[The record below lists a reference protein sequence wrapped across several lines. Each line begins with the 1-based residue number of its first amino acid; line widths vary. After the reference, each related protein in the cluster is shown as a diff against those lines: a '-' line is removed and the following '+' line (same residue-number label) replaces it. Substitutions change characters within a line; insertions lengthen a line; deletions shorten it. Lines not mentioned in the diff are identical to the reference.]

1 MIRTQNDSVIR
12 TQTDSVSRA
21 SNRVALGI
29 ARRVARDRVLP
40 LAPTFALVRT
50 LPLGAAFLLLPALLL
65 VAACGGAAA
74 APAAEDVV
82 RIPVRVATPEW
93 RRTMPPIILTGT
105 LGAKEE
111 IPLAFKIGGVVARVA
126 VEAGQSVSEGQVL
139 AELSLAEIDAQVSAA
154 REGRDKAQ
162 RDMTRAERLL
172 ADSVATRSQVEDAR
186 TQLDVTSAQLR
197 GAEFNRQYAV
207 IRAPASGI
215 VLRRQLE
222 VGQLVGPNTP
232 LIVLRTERRG
242 LVLRAAAADRDAVRL
257 KAGESATVVFDA
269 FPGQEFR
276 GRVDRVGVSATP
288 LTGTYEVEVAV
299 QAGSER
305 LSSGLIGRATMSPRA
320 ATAMPMIPA
329 EALLEV
335 DGASASIFVLNEA
348 GDAVHRIAVRVA
360 FLDGP
365 MAAISG
371 GLPANSRVIT
381 AGATRLVEGAKVT
394 VSMDRAP

>member
-1 MIRTQNDSVIR
+1 MIRTQSDSLSRIASRTTVRIALTSAIVI
-12 TQTDSVSRA
+12 A
-21 SNRVALGI
+21 
-29 ARRVARDRVLP
+29 
-40 LAPTFALVRT
+40 
-50 LPLGAAFLLLPALLL
+50 
-65 VAACGGAAA
+65 AACGGADA
-74 APAAEDVV
+74 APASEDKV
-82 RIPVRVATPEW
+82 RIPVRVVTAES
-93 RRTMPPIILTGT
+93 RRTMPPIVLTGT

-111 IPLAFKIGGVVARVA
+111 IPLAFKVGGVVARVA
-126 VEAGQSVSEGQVL
+126 VEAGQSVTEGQVL

-162 RDMTRAERLL
+162 RDLTRAERLL

-197 GAEFNRQYAV
+197 AAEFNRQYAV

-222 VGQLVGPNTP
+222 VGQLVGPNTQ

-257 KAGESATVVFDA
+257 KAGETARIAFDA
-269 FPGQEFR
+269 FPGREFT
-276 GRVDRVGVSATP
+276 GRIERVGVSAMPT
-288 LTGTYEVEVAV
+288 TGTYEVEIAV
-299 QAGSER
+299 QAGDQR
-305 LSSGLIGRATMSPRA
+305 LASGLIGRASMSPRA

-335 DGASASIFVLNEA
+335 DGAAASVFVLDET

-365 MAAISG
+365 MAAISA
-371 GLPANSRVIT
+371 GLPPNARVVT
-381 AGATRLVEGAKVT
+381 AGATRLTEGAKVT
-394 VSMDRAP
+394 VSAERAP

>member
-1 MIRTQNDSVIR
+1 MTHAVIR
-12 TQTDSVSRA
+12 TVIRTKTAPMS
-21 SNRVALGI
+21 RVAI
-29 ARRVARDRVLP
+29 RA
-40 LAPTFALVRT
+40 ALI
-50 LPLGAAFLLLPALLL
+50 PALL
-65 VAACGGAAA
+65 VATACGGADA
-74 APAAEDVV
+74 APAAADAA
-82 RIPVRVATPEW
+82 RIPVRVVRPES
-93 RRTMPPIILTGT
+93 RRTMPPIVLTGT

-126 VEAGQSVSEGQVL
+126 VEAGQSVGEGQVL

-162 RDMTRAERLL
+162 RDMARAERLL

-197 GAEFNRQYAV
+197 VAEFNRQYAV

-222 VGQLVGPNTP
+222 AGQLVSPNTP
-232 LIVLRTERRG
+232 LLVLRTERRG

-257 KAGESATVVFDA
+257 KAGERARIAFDA
-269 FPGQEFR
+269 FPGEEFV
-276 GRVDRVGVSATP
+276 GVVERVGVSAMP
-288 LTGTYEVEVAV
+288 MTGTYEVEVSV
-299 QAGSER
+299 NSGSRR
-305 LSSGLIGRATMSPRA
+305 LSSGLIGRVTMSPRA

-335 DGASASIFVLNEA
+335 DGESASIFVLNET

-371 GLPANSRVIT
+371 GLSANARVVT

-394 VSMDRAP
+394 VNAESAP

>member
-1 MIRTQNDSVIR
+1 MNRSPNRSPL
-12 TQTDSVSRA
+12 RA
-21 SNRVALGI
+21 ATI
-29 ARRVARDRVLP
+29 ASLVVL
-40 LAPTFALVRT
+40 A
-50 LPLGAAFLLLPALLL
+50 
-65 VAACGGAAA
+65 AACGGADA
-74 APAAEDVV
+74 APAAEETA
-82 RIPVRVATPEW
+82 RIPVRVVSAVSQS
-93 RRTMPPIILTGT
+93 TMPPIVLTGT

-186 TQLDVTSAQLR
+186 TQLDVASAQLR
-197 GAEFNRQYAV
+197 AAEFNRQYAV

-215 VLRRQLE
+215 VLRRSLE
-222 VGQLVGPNTP
+222 AGQLVGPNAP

-257 KAGESATVVFDA
+257 KAGESAKVAFDA
-269 FPGQEFR
+269 FPGREFS
-276 GRVDRVGVSATP
+276 GRVDRVGVSAMP
-288 LTGTYEVEVAV
+288 MTGTYEVEIAV
-299 QAGSER
+299 QPGTER
-305 LSSGLIGRATMSPRA
+305 LSSGLIGRASMSPRA

-335 DGASASIFVLNEA
+335 DGNAASVFVLDDA
-348 GDAVHRIAVRVA
+348 GDAVHRIAVTVA
-360 FLDGP
+360 FLDGA
-365 MAAISG
+365 MAAISD
-371 GLPANSRVIT
+371 GLPANARVVT

-394 VSMDRAP
+394 VSAEKAP

>member
-1 MIRTQNDSVIR
+1 MNRSMNRLITRSMKR
-12 TQTDSVSRA
+12 PMSRPN
-21 SNRVALGI
+21 S
-29 ARRVARDRVLP
+29 RR
-40 LAPTFALVRT
+40 FA
-50 LPLGAAFLLLPALLL
+50 AALLALL
-65 VAACGGAAA
+65 VVACGGADA
-74 APAAEDVV
+74 APAAEEAA
-82 RIPVRVATPEW
+82 RIPVRVVSPES
-93 RRTMPPIILTGT
+93 RSTLPPIVLTGT

-186 TQLDVTSAQLR
+186 TQLDVAAAQLR
-197 GAEFNRQYAV
+197 AAEFNRQYAV

-215 VLRRQLE
+215 VLRRSLE
-222 VGQLVGPNTP
+222 AGQLVGPNAP

-257 KAGESATVVFDA
+257 KAGEIATISFDA
-269 FPGQEFR
+269 FPGREFS
-276 GRVDRVGVSATP
+276 GRVERVGVAAMP
-288 LTGTYEVEVAV
+288 MTGTYEVEIAV
-299 QAGSER
+299 QPGNER
-305 LSSGLIGRATMSPRA
+305 LSSGLIGRASMSPQAR
-320 ATAMPMIPA
+320 TAMPMIPA

-335 DGASASIFVLNEA
+335 DGSAASIFVLDES

-360 FLDGP
+360 FLDGA
-365 MAAISG
+365 MAAISE
-371 GLPANSRVIT
+371 GLPANSRVVT

-394 VSMDRAP
+394 VSAGHAP

>member
-1 MIRTQNDSVIR
+1 MIRTEHRLMS
-12 TQTDSVSRA
+12 
-21 SNRVALGI
+21 RVAL
-29 ARRVARDRVLP
+29 RYVLM
-40 LAPTFALVRT
+40 
-50 LPLGAAFLLLPALLL
+50 PALLL
-65 VAACGGAAA
+65 TAAACGGADV
-74 APAAEDVV
+74 APAAEDTV
-82 RIPVRVATPEW
+82 RIPVRVVTPEL
-93 RRTMPPIILTGT
+93 RRTMPPIVLTGT

-126 VEAGQSVSEGQVL
+126 VEAGQSVRAGQVL

-197 GAEFNRQYAV
+197 AAEFNRQYAV
-207 IRAPASGI
+207 IRAPARGI

-222 VGQLVGPNTP
+222 VGQLVGPNAP

-257 KAGESATVVFDA
+257 KVGERASIAFDA
-269 FPGQEFR
+269 FPGEEFA
-276 GRVDRVGVSATP
+276 GRVERVGVAAMP
-288 LTGTYEVEVAV
+288 MTGTYEVEITVV
-299 QAGSER
+299 AGSQR

-335 DGASASIFVLNEA
+335 DGAAASVFVLNET
-348 GDAVHRIAVRVA
+348 GDAVHRIALRVA
-360 FLDGP
+360 FLDGA

-371 GLPANSRVIT
+371 GLPANARVVT

-394 VSMDRAP
+394 VSAERAP

>member
-1 MIRTQNDSVIR
+1 MNRTTNRTTNRTSIMIPLIALTLLA
-12 TQTDSVSRA
+12 TA
-21 SNRVALGI
+21 S
-29 ARRVARDRVLP
+29 
-40 LAPTFALVRT
+40 
-50 LPLGAAFLLLPALLL
+50 
-65 VAACGGAAA
+65 CGGAED
-74 APAAEDVV
+74 APAAEATA
-82 RIPVRVATPEW
+82 RIPVRVVSAESRT
-93 RRTMPPIILTGT
+93 TMPPIVLTGT

-126 VEAGQSVSEGQVL
+126 VEAGQSVREGEIL
-139 AELSLAEIDAQVSAA
+139 AELSFAEIDAQVSAA

-162 RDMTRAERLL
+162 RDMARAERLL

-197 GAEFNRQYAV
+197 AAEFNRQYAV

-257 KAGESATVVFDA
+257 KAGEPASIAFDA
-269 FPGQEFR
+269 FPDQDFS
-276 GRVDRVGVSATP
+276 GRVERVGVSAMPT
-288 LTGTYEVEVAV
+288 TGTYEVEITV
-299 QAGSER
+299 QAGRQR
-305 LSSGLIGRATMSPRA
+305 LSSGLIGRATMSPRVMIA
-320 ATAMPMIPA
+320 IPMIPA

-335 DGASASIFVLNEA
+335 DGAAASIFVLDST

-360 FLDGP
+360 FLDGA
-365 MAAISG
+365 MAAISD
-371 GLPANSRVIT
+371 GLPANARVVT
-381 AGATRLVEGAKVT
+381 AGATRLTEGAKVSVT
-394 VSMDRAP
+394 VERTP